1 MAKTWSGII
10 DNGIDQ
16 DERKNLISK
25 YPIPTNVRRL
35 KAPLLNEIIMKA
47 TSESVVKRDARLAD
61 LQNQLAAGISAIGGV
76 IDSMLYEE
84 RGGGN
89 RAHLQA
95 LCDAGRLL
103 TDVLN
108 METTARKRLVSY
120 NLDKN
125 IKDTLISSPTNEF
138 LFGSDL
144 DKRVEASKQL
154 DRSVRNIK
162 PTKSTPV
169 KKTTGNRTN
178 LNNLS
183 LPRPAQGGRQGRR
196 HFQYQNRSS
205 FYQQP
210 PGRGRQSKPP
220 LKTERFRR

>member
-125 IKDTLISSPTNEF
+125 IKDLLSN
-138 LFGSDL
+138 
-144 DKRVEASKQL
+144 KRIFI
-154 DRSVRNIK
+154 RFRF
-162 PTKSTPV
+162 
-169 KKTTGNRTN
+169 
-178 LNNLS
+178 
-183 LPRPAQGGRQGRR
+183 RQE
-196 HFQYQNRSS
+196 
-205 FYQQP
+205 
-210 PGRGRQSKPP
+210 GRGIEATGSISAKY
-220 LKTERFRR
+220 KTYKIHAS